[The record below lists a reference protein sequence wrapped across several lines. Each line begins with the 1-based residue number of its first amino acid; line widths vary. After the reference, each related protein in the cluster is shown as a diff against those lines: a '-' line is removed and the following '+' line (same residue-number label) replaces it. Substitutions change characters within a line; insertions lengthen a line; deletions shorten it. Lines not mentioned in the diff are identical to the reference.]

1 MIVHGYRPWGKALT
15 DIKRRERLAN
25 EAKAEAAM
33 KAVQMTD
40 AEVELK
46 FPTASGKPVK
56 GVPIAGIEH
65 VKPTAPPAYSD
76 RGNT

>member
-15 DIKRRERLAN
+15 DIKRRKR
-25 EAKAEAAM
+25 AE
-33 KAVQMTD
+33 

-56 GVPIAGIEH
+56 GVPIAGIEATE
-65 VKPTAPPAYSD
+65 PMAAPPAYSD